1 MPDQNRGT
9 LNSERQAQSN
19 ENPSTSNQKRKSL
32 TPFILTFLASFVV
45 WLILSGKFDLFHITL
60 GIISCLIVAYTSAE
74 LLIPQQRLGS
84 LIKVWLRFIR
94 YLPWLLYQI
103 FLANLHVMYLVLHP
117 KMKQLISPGII
128 RFKSKFSDEMSLFI
142 FANSIT
148 LTPGTITVYVTVDGN
163 YAVHA
168 IDIKSGEPLPR
179 EMEQRVA
186 KIMGE

>member
-1 MPDQNRGT
+1 LPDQNRGN
-9 LNSERQAQSN
+9 LNPEGQAPSN
-19 ENPSTSNQKRKSL
+19 ESPSTSKQKGKSL

-45 WLILSGKFDLFHITL
+45 WLILSGKFDLFHISL

-74 LLIPQQRLGS
+74 LLLPQQRLGG

-117 KMKQLISPGII
+117 RMTKLIDPGII

-168 IDIKSGEPLPR
+168 IDRKSGEPLPG

-186 KIMGE
+186 NIMGK

>member
-1 MPDQNRGT
+1 MPDQSRGN
-9 LNSERQAQSN
+9 LNSEGKILAKDS
-19 ENPSTSNQKRKSL
+19 PSPSNQKRKSL
-32 TPFILTFLASFVV
+32 TSFILTFLASFVI
-45 WLILSGKFDLFHITL
+45 WLILSGKFDLFHISL
-60 GIISCLIVAYTSAE
+60 GIISCLIVAYTSAD
-74 LLIPQQRLGS
+74 LLLPQQKLGH

-117 KMKQLISPGII
+117 RMNQLIAPGII

-148 LTPGTITVYVTVDGN
+148 LTPGTITVYVSVDGN

-168 IDIKSGEPLPR
+168 IDRKSGEPLPG

>member
-1 MPDQNRGT
+1 MPDLNRG
-9 LNSERQAQSN
+9 NSNPVGQAQSN
-19 ENPSTSNQKRKSL
+19 ESPPTSNQKRKSF
-32 TPFILTFLASFVV
+32 TPFILTFLASFAI
-45 WLILSGKFDLFHITL
+45 WLILSGKFDLFHISL

-74 LLIPQQRLGS
+74 LLLPQQSLGN

-117 KMKQLISPGII
+117 RMTKLIDPGII
-128 RFKSKFSDEMSLFI
+128 RFKSRFSDEMSLFI

-148 LTPGTITVYVTVDGN
+148 LTPGTITVYVTVHGD

-168 IDIKSGEPLPR
+168 IDKKSGEPLPG

-186 KIMGE
+186 KIIGE